1 MKLKYIIPSFV
12 AVLAMLVG
20 CSDDD
25 SITLLDEV
33 QVSSSYVSLATGN
46 EGTPA
51 GTEFKN
57 EITVTAKADWSIDET
72 TVPDW
77 LTIAPMSGQA
87 GETKVVFTAGPT
99 LDGRTAS
106 ISLNCAGAKQTIN
119 IIQGL
124 AVVSD
129 ATVAEVMKGPDSKTF
144 RVTGVVTKIANTQY
158 GNFYMN
164 DGTSAV
170 DLYIYGTVNAAGKYD
185 WASFGIEVGDEVT
198 VEGPKT
204 TYGTTIELVDA
215 TFISVNKSLIKVE
228 SVLPETGELPLEGGE
243 FTVNLA
249 CKGQGVTVD
258 IPEDAKEWL
267 SIASIESAAE
277 TATVVFK
284 AQENKK
290 GDRSTTIIFKTT
302 DGKKEYAAEAALM
315 QKGSI
320 IPVSIADFNA
330 AADGDTQYRITGY
343 VKEITNEKYGNCTIV
358 DATGET
364 AVYGTT
370 DLVASGF
377 KVGDIITLVGQRSTY
392 KDAPQIKNIVLEKLV
407 PVTPISVADFLALE
421 DDKETFYLL
430 KGTVGAPANSANKY
444 DLETYGNFDIT
455 DATGSAYVYGVST
468 GVGGETKK
476 FSTLGVAEGDEITII
491 GYKTSYKDNPQ
502 VGGAMYIS
510 HTSAE

>member
-33 QVSSSYVSLATGN
+33 QVSSSYVAIATGDEN
-46 EGTPA
+46 TPA
-51 GTEFKN
+51 ETTFSKA
-57 EITVTAKADWSIDET
+57 ITVTAKAEWSIDAEA
-72 TVPDW
+72 VPEW
-77 LTIAPMSGQA
+77 LTIAPMNGQA
-87 GETKVVFTAGPT
+87 GETEVTFSAGPT

-106 ISLNCAGAKQTIN
+106 VILNCAGKTQTIN
-119 IIQGL
+119 VIQGL
-124 AVVSD
+124 SVVSN

-144 RVTGVVTKIANTQY
+144 RVTGVVTKIANTSY

-164 DGTSAV
+164 DGTSDV

-243 FTVNLA
+243 FTVNLT

-284 AQENKK
+284 AQANTK

-302 DGKKEYAAEAALM
+302 DGEKDYTAETTLT
-315 QKGSI
+315 QKGAI
-320 IPVSIADFNA
+320 IPVSVAEFLA
-330 AADGDTQYRITGY
+330 AEESETAYRITGY
-343 VKEITNEKYGNCTIV
+343 VSSVKNAKYGNVYIK
-358 DATGET
+358 DFSGET
-364 AVYGTT
+364 YVYGI
-370 DLVASGF
+370 DGFQDSGIEE
-377 KVGDIITLVGQRSTY
+377 GDIVTLVGKRASY
-392 KDAPQIKNIVLEKLV
+392 KGSPQMSDAVAEEV
-407 PVTPISVADFLALE
+407 VDVTPITAVEFNALAD
-421 DDKETFYLL
+421 DDTKFFKLTG
-430 KGTVGAPANSANKY
+430 KVSNIKNT
-444 DLETYGNFDIT
+444 TYGNFDIV
-455 DATGSAYVYGVST
+455 DETGSVYIYGLLT
-468 GVGGETKK
+468 GVGGESKK
-476 FSTLGVAEGDEITII
+476 FESLGIKEGDEITVVTV
-491 GYKTSYKDNPQ
+491 KASYKDSPQ
-502 VGGAMYIS
+502 GKNAYYIS